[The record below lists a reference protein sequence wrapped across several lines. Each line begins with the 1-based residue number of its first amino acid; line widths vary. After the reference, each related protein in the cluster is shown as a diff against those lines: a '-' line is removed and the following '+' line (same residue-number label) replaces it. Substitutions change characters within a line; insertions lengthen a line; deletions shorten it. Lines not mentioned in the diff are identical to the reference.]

1 MSVGLGLAQAAP
13 ASRLPQRLALMAVA
27 VALAALL
34 VALLAWLIA
43 PGIAAP
49 PPRSPFGIGFR
60 EAAPAATGLGGLIL
74 SLQSSFARAMNAA
87 VTALKGGGDWT
98 PLIGLAFA
106 YGVFHAAGPGHG
118 KTVIAGYILAGERAF
133 RLGCALS
140 ACAALLQAAVAMALV
155 GVGSLVLNATAA
167 TMTRAGTFIETA
179 SFALVAAAGL
189 ALTWRKAGHLAAGQ
203 MPGGACGPD
212 CAHMPAAER
221 VDSARS
227 WRARAGIVL
236 AAGSRPC
243 AGAVLVLVFAMAQ
256 GVPLAGILAV
266 LAMAAGTALTT
277 TALAALAVFAKR
289 AALALAGG
297 RGQAGAMAVGG
308 LELLSA
314 AFVLVL
320 GVAMLA
326 GLATGVG
333 G

>member
-1 MSVGLGLAQAAP
+1 
-13 ASRLPQRLALMAVA
+13 
-27 VALAALL
+27 
-34 VALLAWLIA
+34 
-43 PGIAAP
+43 
-49 PPRSPFGIGFR
+49 
-60 EAAPAATGLGGLIL
+60 
-74 SLQSSFARAMNAA
+74 
-87 VTALKGGGDWT
+87 
-98 PLIGLAFA
+98 
-106 YGVFHAAGPGHG
+106 
-118 KTVIAGYILAGERAF
+118 
-133 RLGCALS
+133 
-140 ACAALLQAAVAMALV
+140 
-155 GVGSLVLNATAA
+155 
-167 TMTRAGTFIETA
+167 
-179 SFALVAAAGL
+179 
-189 ALTWRKAGHLAAGQ
+189 
-203 MPGGACGPD
+203 
-212 CAHMPAAER
+212 MPAAER
-221 VDSARS
+221 IDSART

-308 LELLSA
+308 LELLAA

-326 GLATGVG
+326 GVATGVG